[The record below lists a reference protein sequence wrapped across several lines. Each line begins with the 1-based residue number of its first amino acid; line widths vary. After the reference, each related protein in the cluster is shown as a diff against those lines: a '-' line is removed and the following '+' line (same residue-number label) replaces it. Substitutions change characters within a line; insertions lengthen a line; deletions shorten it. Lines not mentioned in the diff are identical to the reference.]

1 MVERAWRADKV
12 LLQLGPCGNP
22 TLIRGRPEVKLTA
35 LSSVV
40 GIVTV

>member
-1 MVERAWRADKV
+1 MVERAWRAEEAPY
-12 LLQLGPCGNP
+12 QLGPCGNP